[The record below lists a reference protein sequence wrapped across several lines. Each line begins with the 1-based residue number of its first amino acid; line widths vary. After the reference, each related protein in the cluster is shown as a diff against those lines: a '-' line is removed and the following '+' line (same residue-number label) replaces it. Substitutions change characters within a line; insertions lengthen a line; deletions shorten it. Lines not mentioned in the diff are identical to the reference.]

1 MAALTFDQVTFGY
14 GQRNIFRNLDLHLDD
29 HEVLAIVGVSGCGKS
44 TLLKLASQLLKPHS
58 GSVATGAKL
67 GYVFQSPELLPWRSA
82 LDNVALPLELAGQS
96 RSHARQSAAAAL
108 QAIGLGDSTALKPH
122 ELSGG
127 MQMRASLA
135 RALVIKPDLLLLDE
149 PFAALDELT
158 RRKILSD
165 LSNLLAQSGIP
176 TLIVSHSLTE
186 AAYLADRILVLSA
199 SGSKVDELRVL
210 TNRANNRIERI
221 DSIEVSTSAAK
232 LFKMM
237 TKSS

>member
-1 MAALTFDQVTFGY
+1 VAALTFDQVTFGY
-14 GQRNIFRNLDLHLDD
+14 GQRNIFHNLDLHLDD

-82 LDNVALPLELAGQS
+82 LDNVALPLELSGQS
-96 RSHARQSAAAAL
+96 RNQARQSATMAL
-108 QAIGLGDSTALKPH
+108 QAIGLGDCTALKPH

-127 MQMRASLA
+127 MQMRTSLA
-135 RALVIKPDLLLLDE
+135 RALVVEPDLLLLDE

-165 LSNLLAQSGIP
+165 LSNLLARSGTP
-176 TLIVSHSLTE
+176 TLIVSHSLTD
-186 AAYLADRILVLSA
+186 AAYLCDRVLVLSA
-199 SGSKVDELRVL
+199 TGSLAGVLRL
-210 TNRANNRIERI
+210 PTDRSNNPLNRI
-221 DSIEVSTSAAK
+221 DSIEVATNAAT
-232 LFKMM
+232 LFQMM
-237 TKSS
+237 LKES

>member
-1 MAALTFDQVTFGY
+1 VAALTFDQVTFGY
-14 GQRNIFRNLDLHLDD
+14 GQRNIFHNLDLHLDD

-82 LDNVALPLELAGQS
+82 LDNVALPLELSGQS
-96 RSHARQSAAAAL
+96 RNQARQSATIAL
-108 QAIGLGDSTALKPH
+108 QAIGLGDYTALKPH

-127 MQMRASLA
+127 MQMRTSLA
-135 RALVIKPDLLLLDE
+135 RALVVEPDLLLLDE

-165 LSNLLAQSGIP
+165 LSNLLARSGTP
-176 TLIVSHSLTE
+176 TLIVSHSLTD
-186 AAYLADRILVLSA
+186 AAYLCDRVLVLSA
-199 SGSKVDELRVL
+199 TGSLAGELRL
-210 TNRANNRIERI
+210 PTDRSNNPLNRI
-221 DSIEVSTSAAK
+221 DSIEVATNAAT
-232 LFKMM
+232 LFQMM
-237 TKSS
+237 LKES

>member
-1 MAALTFDQVTFGY
+1 
-14 GQRNIFRNLDLHLDD
+14 
-29 HEVLAIVGVSGCGKS
+29 
-44 TLLKLASQLLKPHS
+44 
-58 GSVATGAKL
+58 
-67 GYVFQSPELLPWRSA
+67 
-82 LDNVALPLELAGQS
+82 
-96 RSHARQSAAAAL
+96 
-108 QAIGLGDSTALKPH
+108 LKPH

-127 MQMRASLA
+127 MQMRTSLA
-135 RALVIKPDLLLLDE
+135 RALVVEPDLLLLDE

-165 LSNLLAQSGIP
+165 LSNLLARSGTP
-176 TLIVSHSLTE
+176 TLIVSHSLTD

-199 SGSKVDELRVL
+199 SGSTVDELRVL
-210 TNRANNRIERI
+210 TNRENNPIERI